1 MPMRN
6 CTTLDGI
13 SDLQLLI
20 VELEKSQPNSKVI
33 KSLTAKY
40 GIPYKLDISEQLDE
54 LLTFLNSLP
63 MSSELNSNKE
73 I

>member
-1 MPMRN
+1 MSMRN

-20 VELEKSQPNSKVI
+20 VELEKSHPNSKVI